1 MSGGRHGWW
10 ILGGL
15 LLAGVL
21 VPFALVGEALE
32 SVIVAEAAQAEAGP
46 RVGLVAALL
55 LAADLLLPIPSSV
68 VATAAGYL
76 LGPAQGGAWVW
87 LGLNLSVALG
97 YLVGRQGEGLALRL
111 VGPDSLMQARSLFSR
126 HGLWVLVLSRPVPV
140 LAEATAV
147 LAGLG
152 AMPPGPLALTA
163 GLSNLGLAAL
173 YAWVGSSGRGELG
186 LVALFGGAVLLPG
199 LGLLLS
205 RVVRRGALSA

>member
-1 MSGGRHGWW
+1 MLVPKSGPKLKPEQSLVLVGGSAA
-10 ILGGL
+10 LGGWHGMHGR
-15 LLAGVL
+15 A
-21 VPFALVGEALE
+21 
-32 SVIVAEAAQAEAGP
+32 
-46 RVGLVAALL
+46 
-55 LAADLLLPIPSSV
+55 
-68 VATAAGYL
+68 YC
-76 LGPAQGGAWVW
+76 PASGQ
-87 LGLNLSVALG
+87 
-97 YLVGRQGEGLALRL
+97 GRQGEGLALRL

-186 LVALFGGAVLLPG
+186 LGALFGGAVLLPG